1 MQMFILGMVV
11 GIIISWLMVRW
22 LINHALDRIEKQ
34 IGQTSLDQLMNHMGQ
49 HTNQQRVADAEFD
62 KMPVTVEQHNNIY
75 MVYHTDTSQFL
86 AQGQDYWEVMS
97 RLENIYPDRLFEITG
112 GDAQAIATFMTTSE
126 QARPA

>member
-1 MQMFILGMVV
+1 MEMFILGVVV
-11 GIIISWLMVRW
+11 GMVISWFIVQR
-22 LINHALDRIEKQ
+22 LITHVLNRLEKEM
-34 IGQTSLDQLMNHMGQ
+34 GSGALDQLVDHMEQ
-49 HTNQQRVADAEFD
+49 HTNQQSVADAEFD

-97 RLENIYPDRLFEITG
+97 RLENIYPDCLFEITG